1 MKRVILNPSNATP
14 LDTGGIAPPPTRN
27 TVLEKLEGQVIL
39 SCRIDKCRVDARPVS
54 TETKV
59 TVGVEELDSRYTI
72 IKR

>member
-1 MKRVILNPSNATP
+1 MKRVILNPSSATP

-27 TVLEKLEGQVIL
+27 IMLGKLEGRATLLIHD
-39 SCRIDKCRVDARPVS
+39 IDSVLMPGS
-54 TETKV
+54 TTESKV